1 MSCCAC
7 TTGRGLRG
15 DRVETSISGCI
26 AAWHINRLCSLAI
39 GQTRCSLYANRCIQA
54 EIYSHPSSFLILPFT
69 FTSAPAG
76 SSGQQGDRARR
87 SAPVRR
93 PIATL
98 HLACFLTACTG
109 HPSISHAPP
118 WVAPTPE
125 PLSLSSSLLQLSCSD
140 VRQGGQRTNNPP
152 SPSPPV
158 AIEWLPRG
166 SRDAPPPFC
175 PPKHRVDGT
184 IAPGGRRWN
193 RPRALAPSKNP
204 SLVLGRFPRHK
215 VTE

>member
-1 MSCCAC
+1 MLTVAYRQRSIPTRRPFSSLHSFSFSTSRKLRSA
-7 TTGRGLRG
+7 RGQSPSLSPRSPADCDSPSG
-15 DRVETSISGCI
+15 LFLDCLHWTSI
-26 AAWHINRLCSLAI
+26 RL
-39 GQTRCSLYANRCIQA
+39 TRPPLGR
-54 EIYSHPSSFLILPFT
+54 
-69 FTSAPAG
+69 
-76 SSGQQGDRARR
+76 
-87 SAPVRR
+87 
-93 PIATL
+93 
-98 HLACFLTACTG
+98 
-109 HPSISHAPP
+109 SHAR
-118 WVAPTPE
+118 TP

-140 VRQGGQRTNNPP
+140 AGQGGQRTNNPP

>member
-1 MSCCAC
+1 MPCCAC

-39 GQTRCSLYANRCIQA
+39 GQTRRSLYANRCIQA

-93 PIATL
+93 PIATP
-98 HLACFLTACTG
+98 HLACFLTACTLDI
-109 HPSISHAPP
+109 HPSHTPP
-118 WVAPTPE
+118 
-125 PLSLSSSLLQLSCSD
+125 LGSLP
-140 VRQGGQRTNNPP
+140 RQ
-152 SPSPPV
+152 SPSPLALFFP
-158 AIEWLPRG
+158 AATQLFRCSTRG
-166 SRDAPPPFC
+166 SADQ
-175 PPKHRVDGT
+175 
-184 IAPGGRRWN
+184 
-193 RPRALAPSKNP
+193 
-204 SLVLGRFPRHK
+204 
-215 VTE
+215 

>member
-1 MSCCAC
+1 MPCCAC

-125 PLSLSSSLLQLSCSD
+125 PLPSRSLPCCNSVVQMLDKGVSGPITRHLPLHL
-140 VRQGGQRTNNPP
+140 
-152 SPSPPV
+152 SPSNGCPGALGTPLPP
-158 AIEWLPRG
+158 LL
-166 SRDAPPPFC
+166 
-175 PPKHRVDGT
+175 PPK
-184 IAPGGRRWN
+184 AQSRRHHSAWWK
-193 RPRALAPSKNP
+193 ALEPAQGLGSLKEPLAGSGSISKAQ
-204 SLVLGRFPRHK
+204 GH
-215 VTE
+215 